1 MTPPQSILVIQ
12 TSFLGDVILA
22 TSVLETLHAQFPDAQ
37 VDMLVRKGNE
47 SLLAGH
53 PFLRETLVWNKKD
66 KKYGDLLRLMNRI
79 RSSTYDVVINLHRFA
94 SSGAMAA
101 YSDAPMK
108 LGFRKNP
115 MSVLFTHVAD
125 HSFNGMHEIERNA
138 GVIRPLIGEAPI
150 SAPRLYPSADDQK
163 VVAALTGG
171 PYRCIAPTS
180 VWHTKQ
186 WPAEKWVELINGLPR
201 SEQVYLLGAPGD
213 KPQCEAIKAACSHP
227 LVSILAGELS
237 LLQSAQLMRGAQ
249 MNYVNDSAPMHLAS
263 AMNAPVHAIY
273 CSTVPE
279 FGFGPLSDN
288 RKVIQTAKQLDCRPC
303 GLHGHAAC
311 PKGHFECALSIDV
324 NEILQDA

>member
-1 MTPPQSILVIQ
+1 MTPPRSILVIQ

-37 VDMLVRKGNE
+37 IDMLVRKGNE
-47 SLLAGH
+47 ELLKGH

-79 RSSTYDVVINLHRFA
+79 RSSTYDVVVNLHRFA
-94 SSGAMAA
+94 SSGALAA

-115 MSVLFTHVAD
+115 MSMLYTHAAE

-138 GVIRPLIGEAPI
+138 GVIRPLIGDATI
-150 SAPRLYPSADDQK
+150 SAPRLYPLADDERA
-163 VVAALTGG
+163 VASMMGTV
-171 PYRCIAPTS
+171 YHCIAPTS

-186 WPAEKWVELINGLPR
+186 WPAEKWIALINGLPQA
-201 SEQVYLLGAPGD
+201 EQVYLLGAPGD
-213 KPQCEAIKAACSHP
+213 KAQCEVIQEASVHP
-227 LVSILAGELS
+227 KVSVLAGELS
-237 LLQSAQLMRGAQ
+237 LLQSAQLMRGSK

-263 AMNAPVHAIY
+263 AVNAPVRVIY

-279 FGFGPLSDN
+279 FGFGPLSDD
-288 RKVIQTAKQLDCRPC
+288 RKVVQTAKPLDCRPC
-303 GLHGHAAC
+303 GLHGHTTC
-311 PKGHFECALSIDV
+311 PKGHFDCALTIDV
-324 NEILQDA
+324 NEILKDA